1 MPSIRPPEP
10 HRQAHAQR
18 QRTGNFRVA
27 TRRLDL
33 LPAVPISRSI
43 GRQNPTGTGRVSAA
57 QYRDHGPI
65 LSLFAASG
73 QHPADTLARPRP
85 SPGAPLR
92 CVERKSQRGHD
103 TRESRPLQKTSSNSR
118 SRQPQMRQRCE
129 CGEGL
134 TRGSAFGGPTG
145 ANHPLVRVR
154 TRPPEEP
161 VLGTERSSSEGR
173 REPRGLRGRTGG
185 TRNS

>member
-10 HRQAHAQR
+10 RRQTHAQR

-33 LPAVPISRSI
+33 PPAVPISRSI
-43 GRQNPTGTGRVSAA
+43 GRQNPTGTGRVSTA

-65 LSLFAASG
+65 FSPFAASG
-73 QHPADTLARPRP
+73 QHLADTLARP

-134 TRGSAFGGPTG
+134 TRGSAFGGRMG

-185 TRNS
+185 ARYS